1 MIPRFSSLVLIL
13 ALAGAVRAQTVT
25 ITALDSSAA
34 ESGLFPGAY
43 WIERAGAT
51 GSPLTVNLSYSGSG
65 VAGRDY
71 EALPAS
77 VVIPAGEAGCEL
89 TLRPVND
96 PDVEP
101 GPDTV
106 TATVQ
111 PGAGYAVGSPA
122 SADVFIEDNET
133 FTNTCPLLYKA
144 VPVSSTAITIYW
156 TDNFETETGYKVG
169 CAPAGTTPSASTSL
183 PANSTS
189 HTFTGLAEGVTY
201 VFRVVAVGAN
211 STLSQYSDA
220 GNSGANG
227 LRQIA
232 LTGPAPAPAC
242 TTFEQWRATVG
253 LDGELR
259 SAAGRTDD
267 DPDGDGRVNLMEY
280 LLRSD
285 PLVPDSAGI
294 NLSASVSGLRLAW
307 PENPDLLDA
316 SLVLK
321 ESTTLA
327 SWTPSP
333 LVTTY
338 SNGERSATDERGG
351 DRRFY
356 RLSAVTAL
364 DPEPGPTITCWGD
377 SLTGNPGTY
386 VDKLPAAL
394 ALLGSAGRSTQQ
406 GGIGGDVSSQIRDRL
421 HGATITEPF
430 PATSGNATATAR
442 IVASRTVHNRIMSAG
457 YKSSWPSYSATIANV
472 SRVEFFNFGS
482 KIGES
487 STPLS
492 ATVTSNRTASAKRL
506 ISPGNPF
513 EDGFVVH
520 FPSGP
525 LPGPLVA
532 GKTYLVRDRDAGG
545 FSLVDTDLSVSISG
559 ASATPSSTFTSNGHP
574 FQNGDPVWF
583 PAVPSGFQADQI
595 YYVSDVTANTFA
607 VSSSPGGN
615 AITTV
620 YASTGT
626 VRGFGNRLGPA
637 LSLTADFA
645 APTAIKGPFVLGT
658 SLPAGPLS
666 LSLRTHADRDTNT
679 FIIWMGRNNNTRPHL
694 TYADVHAAVEQ
705 IKSMNG
711 RFLIV
716 SVTNGVNSGTRET
729 AGSPYYYQTVN
740 INSLLKKEF
749 PDNFVD
755 VREELVRYDG
765 SPISGLTAP
774 NNIPAGF
781 PTAQDLLDRADDI
794 PPLSLRNGPA
804 DIHFN
809 DYGQQIIANLLAA
822 KIHALGW

>member
-1 MIPRFSSLVLIL
+1 MMPRFSTLVLFL

-34 ESGLFPGAY
+34 ESGLYPGAY
-43 WIERAGAT
+43 WIERSGST
-51 GSPLTVNLSYSGSG
+51 GGPLTVNLSYSGTG
-65 VAGRDY
+65 VAGTDY
-71 EALPAS
+71 EQLPAS
-77 VVIPAGEAGCEL
+77 IVIPAGAAGYEL
-89 TLRPVND
+89 ALRPVND

-106 TATVQ
+106 TATVL
-111 PGAGYAVGSPA
+111 PGGGYAVGNPA
-122 SADVFIEDNET
+122 SAVVTIEDNET

-144 VPVSSTAITIYW
+144 VPVSSTSIRIDW

-169 CAPAGTTPSASTSL
+169 CAPAGTTPSTSTALS
-183 PANSTS
+183 ANSTS
-189 HTFTGLAEGVTY
+189 HTFTGLTAGVTY

-232 LTGPAPAPAC
+232 LKGAAPAPSF
-242 TTFEQWRATVG
+242 TTFEQWRATMG

-280 LLRSD
+280 LLGSD
-285 PLVPDSAGI
+285 PLVPDSGGI
-294 NLSASVSGLRLAW
+294 SLSPSASGIRLAW

-316 SLVLK
+316 SISLK
-321 ESTTLA
+321 ESTTLS
-327 SWTPSP
+327 SWTSSP
-333 LVTTY
+333 LATAY
-338 SNGERSATDERGG
+338 ANGERSATDERGG
-351 DRRFY
+351 DKMFY

-364 DPEPGPTITCWGD
+364 DPEPGPIITCWGD

-386 VDKLPAAL
+386 VDKLPAAM

-406 GGIGGDVSSQIRDRL
+406 GGIGGDVSSQIRDRMQ
-421 HGATITEPF
+421 GVTISEPF
-430 PATSGNATATAR
+430 PDTSGNATATAR
-442 IVASRTVHNRIMSAG
+442 IVASRTVHNRIMSTG
-457 YKSSWPSYSATIANV
+457 YKSSWLSYSSTIANV
-472 SRVEFFNFGS
+472 SKVEFFNFGA

-492 ATVTSNRTASAKRL
+492 ASVTSNRTASAKRL

-513 EDGFVVH
+513 EDGFVVS

-525 LPGPLVA
+525 LPGPLVV
-532 GKTYLVRDRDAGG
+532 GKTYFVRDRDAGG
-545 FSLVDTDLSVSISG
+545 FALVETDLTAGISG
-559 ASATPSSTFTSNGHP
+559 TSQVPTSTFTSNGHP
-574 FQNGDPVWF
+574 FQNSDPVFF
-583 PAVPSGFQADQI
+583 PSVPAGFQAEQI
-595 YYVSDVTANTFA
+595 YYVRDVTTNTFA

-615 AITTV
+615 ATTTV
-620 YASTGT
+620 YTSTGT
-626 VRGFGNRLGPA
+626 VRGFGNRQGPA

-645 APTAIKGPFVLGT
+645 APTAIRGPFVLNT
-658 SLPAGPLS
+658 NLPAGPLS
-666 LSLRTHADRDTNT
+666 LSLRSHTDRDANT
-679 FIIWMGRNNNTRPHL
+679 FIIWMGRNNNTRPHF

-716 SVTNGVNSGTRET
+716 SVTNGVNGSTRET

-740 INSLLKKEF
+740 LNALLKKEF

-765 SPISGLTAP
+765 TPISGLTAP
-774 NNIPAGF
+774 NNIPPGF

-794 PPLSLRNGPA
+794 PPGSLRSGPT

-822 KIHALGW
+822 KIRALGW